1 MHPSFICC
9 LKGCDPGNVKLFDL
23 VLPITGTGRKK
34 YLWLQAYHMACQNVV
49 CCLGITIEP
58 YAHKSAKTI
67 IKFLRNFFSNIL
79 TPISS
84 QYKTGTT
91 DIF

>member
-23 VLPITGTGRKK
+23 VLPITGRKK

-67 IKFLRNFFSNIL
+67 IKLFKKIFFQH
-79 TPISS
+79 TAPISS